1 LAEASPRNPA
11 PPRVSALSER
21 SLLPS
26 PSAPNLLRPQAYH
39 AALEQLAGP
48 STPRRSSA
56 ALVIPDYAVRMAILD
71 FQEFPAVDAERAS
84 LLRFRLRKSVPFHID
99 EAHVS
104 YSVQVQEARRIEV
117 LAVAMARPILEEYEA
132 VFAEHGFR
140 VGLVIPS
147 SLAAL
152 PLFEQ
157 VDQKTGLT
165 LVAKIAGA
173 TISVLLSQQGRLR
186 VIRSLDLSLAGQGGG
201 ADNTDAVLALLQQT
215 VAYAEDQL
223 GDRVER
229 VLLCG
234 FDENAERVTEAAE
247 REFNVPSTRL
257 RSKFGMATQQNA
269 GVLGLLEQY
278 AA

>member
-1 LAEASPRNPA
+1 
-11 PPRVSALSER
+11 V
-21 SLLPS
+21 
-26 PSAPNLLRPQAYH
+26 
-39 AALEQLAGP
+39 
-48 STPRRSSA
+48 

-71 FQEFPAVDAERAS
+71 FQEFPAADAERAS

-99 EAHVS
+99 EAQVS
-104 YSVQVQEARRIEV
+104 YAIQVQEAQRIEV
-117 LAVAMARPILEEYEA
+117 LAVAMARPILQEYEA
-132 VFAEHGFR
+132 LFAERGFR

-157 VDQKTGLT
+157 ADQKTGLT
-165 LVAKIAGA
+165 LVAKVAGA
-173 TISVLLSQQGRLR
+173 TISLLLSQQGRLR
-186 VIRSLDLSLAGQGGG
+186 VIRSLDLSLAEQGGG
-201 ADNTDAVLALLQQT
+201 ADNTDAVLGLLQQT

-234 FDENAERVTEAAE
+234 FDETSERVTEAAE
-247 REFNVPSTRL
+247 QEFSVPSTRL
-257 RSKFGMATQQNA
+257 RSRFGMATQQNA